1 MTETNTDK
9 ILNGFRKW
17 LTDEGYAQRSADS
30 YCSGIRRVNKEF
42 FFPMCHK
49 DMFDELTGAI
59 TQGTAV
65 DWLTALLGTIGAKVA
80 ETTDPTA
87 KKRLQDNVS
96 HLRKF
101 IEYIADAQDAAGLP
115 VDEEYV
121 EIPEFPHGVF
131 LTGDMFTTRNIA
143 PNHQYFDHDSLVNIF
158 SGRIRTQD
166 RISGGKNVFFP
177 IRILGKLLS
186 DAIRNHKELFDSMG
200 IKQPDGKPFDFRR
213 WYAAWVRG
221 MVEDVVFHTTKGDYK
236 LSEIEGLKIERSTKR
251 VWVVDKK
258 NKRTIPVQSEG
269 PSGMAQMEVDKLKD
283 IHLDH
288 SERMEDMLN
297 RLEPALVTMRKLTDD
312 IKNAVKGQTVTI
324 KDKDKSKDKSKDKDK
339 NKVVTLDSYRAGTL
353 TVLSSWY
360 CNQVDWNFIAPLLP
374 HLCTEL
380 NYIAAATHLTAMSAA
395 HNLEKH

>member
-1 MTETNTDK
+1 MTETNTDR

-42 FFPMCHK
+42 FFPMRHK

-65 DWLTALLGTIGAKVA
+65 DWLTALLGTIGAKAA

-87 KKRLQDNVS
+87 KKRLQDTVS
-96 HLRKF
+96 YLRKF

-121 EIPEFPHGVF
+121 EIPESATQVPDFQI
-131 LTGDMFTTRNIA
+131 DDTT
-143 PNHQYFDHDSLVNIF
+143 PNHQYFDHDSLVKNF
-158 SGRIRTQD
+158 SFRITTQN
-166 RISGGKNVFFP
+166 RISGVKNVFFP
-177 IRILGKLLS
+177 IRILGTLFNN
-186 DAIRNHKELFDSMG
+186 ATRNHKELFDSMG
-200 IKQPDGKPFDFRR
+200 IKQSDGKPFDFRR
-213 WYAAWVRG
+213 WYATWIRR
-221 MVEDVVFHTTKGDYK
+221 MVEDVVFHTTKGDYR

-251 VWVVDKK
+251 VWIVDEK

-269 PSGMAQMEVDKLKD
+269 PSGMAQMEVDELKH

-312 IKNAVKGQTVTI
+312 IKNAVKGQTVTV
-324 KDKDKSKDKSKDKDK
+324 KDK
-339 NKVVTLDSYRAGTL
+339 VVALDSYRSGTL

>member
-65 DWLTALLGTIGAKVA
+65 DWLTALLGTIGAKAA

-87 KKRLQDNVS
+87 KKRLQDTVS

-121 EIPEFPHGVF
+121 ELPKS
-131 LTGDMFTTRNIA
+131 A
-143 PNHQYFDHDSLVNIF
+143 PQVPDFQIDNTATSHQYFDHDFLVKNFSL
-158 SGRIRTQD
+158 RITTQN
-166 RISGGKNVFFP
+166 RISGVKNVFFP
-177 IRILGKLLS
+177 IRILGTIFTN
-186 DAIRNHKELFDSMG
+186 ATRNHRELFDSMG
-200 IKQPDGKPFDFRR
+200 IKRPDGKPFDFKR
-213 WYAAWVRG
+213 WYATWVRR
-221 MVEDVVFHTTKGDYK
+221 MVEDVVFHTTKGDYR

-251 VWVVDKK
+251 VWIVDKK

-297 RLEPALVTMRKLTDD
+297 RLEPALVIMRKLTDD
-312 IKNAVKGQTVTI
+312 IKNAVKGQTVTVN
-324 KDKDKSKDKSKDKDK
+324 D
-339 NKVVTLDSYRAGTL
+339 KVVALDSYRPGTL

-360 CNQVDWNFIAPLLP
+360 CNQVAWNFIAPLLP

>member
-65 DWLTALLGTIGAKVA
+65 DWLTALLGTIGAKAA

-131 LTGDMFTTRNIA
+131 LTGDMITTRNTA
-143 PNHQYFDHDSLVNIF
+143 PNHQYFDHDSLVKNF
-158 SGRIRTQD
+158 SLRIKTQD

-177 IRILGKLLS
+177 IRILGKLFS
-186 DAIRNHKELFDSMG
+186 DATRNHKE
-200 IKQPDGKPFDFRR
+200 I
-213 WYAAWVRG
+213 
-221 MVEDVVFHTTKGDYK
+221 
-236 LSEIEGLKIERSTKR
+236 
-251 VWVVDKK
+251 
-258 NKRTIPVQSEG
+258 
-269 PSGMAQMEVDKLKD
+269 
-283 IHLDH
+283 
-288 SERMEDMLN
+288 
-297 RLEPALVTMRKLTDD
+297 
-312 IKNAVKGQTVTI
+312 
-324 KDKDKSKDKSKDKDK
+324 
-339 NKVVTLDSYRAGTL
+339 SYHQG
-353 TVLSSWY
+353 
-360 CNQVDWNFIAPLLP
+360 
-374 HLCTEL
+374 
-380 NYIAAATHLTAMSAA
+380 
-395 HNLEKH
+395 